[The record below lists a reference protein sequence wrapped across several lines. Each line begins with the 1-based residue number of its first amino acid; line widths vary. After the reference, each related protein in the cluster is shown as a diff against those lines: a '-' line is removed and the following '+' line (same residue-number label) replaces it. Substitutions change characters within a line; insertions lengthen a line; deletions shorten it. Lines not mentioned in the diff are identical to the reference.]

1 MTGQRRAAFL
11 DRDGTLIEDAH
22 YLADAAAMRLVPGA
36 ADAVLRLNAAGVLA
50 IVVTNQ
56 SGIAQGLL
64 TAADY
69 ERTRERLDEL
79 MSAAGA
85 RVDASY
91 HCPHHPQINGPCDC
105 RKPGTGMH
113 RAAERALNID
123 LRGSLYVGDRFR
135 DVAPGLALGGLAVLV
150 PSPSTPREDLE
161 RAEREAVVAPTL
173 QTAIDRYLAAGND

>member
-1 MTGQRRAAFL
+1 MSGQRRAAFL

-22 YLADAAAMRLVPGA
+22 YLADAAAMRLIPGA
-36 ADAVLRLNAAGVLA
+36 ADAVKRLNAADVLA
-50 IVVTNQ
+50 VVVTNQ

-69 ERTRERLDEL
+69 ERTRVRLEEL
-79 MSAAGA
+79 LSAAGA

-91 HCPHHPQINGPCDC
+91 HCPHHPEVTGPCDC

-113 RAAERALNID
+113 REAERALSID
-123 LRGSLYVGDRFR
+123 LRRSLYVGDRFR

-150 PSPSTPREDLE
+150 PSPSTPPEDRE
-161 RAEREAVVAPTL
+161 RAEREAFVSPTL
-173 QTAIDRYLAAGND
+173 RDAVDRYLSHQHD